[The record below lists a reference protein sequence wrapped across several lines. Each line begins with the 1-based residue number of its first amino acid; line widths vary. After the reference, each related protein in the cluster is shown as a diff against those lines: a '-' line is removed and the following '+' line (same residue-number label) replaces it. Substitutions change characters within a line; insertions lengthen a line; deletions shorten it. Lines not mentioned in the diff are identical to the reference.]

1 MPITVTTPW
10 NIGTGSTMPDL
21 ETLINALRGNI
32 IASVAESDGLTTYT
46 LVNATTITYQH
57 AKQKSGILTGMAI
70 TRASALNYSIGI
82 GSYQGYGNVRTHAAP
97 TALSLG
103 APDATNP
110 RFDLIVGNAS
120 GVLSV
125 VAGTPSSTPAY
136 PSVGA
141 NETILHVVGVPSSAS
156 AYNDSVLVSQ
166 LVETAT
172 IPSIQVNA
180 QGQVSF
186 GGAIIKPRVVTYTAD
201 GAVDIKTTVH
211 AVDTSTG
218 GAPIALDMPSYAEAT
233 DLEGITFSFFDTGNA
248 ATDNWTVEVAG
259 GGGTIA
265 TATTN
270 NQVIRITIIGGLYI
284 VG

>member
-1 MPITVTTPW
+1 MPLPTITP
-10 NIGTGSTMPDL
+10 IDIPGGSTATNL
-21 ETLINALRGNI
+21 ETAINALIDQHIVSGVSLYQGITLTTADGSTITIDAPAHTKGI
-32 IASVAESDGLTTYT
+32 ISGLTP
-46 LVNATTITYQH
+46 
-57 AKQKSGILTGMAI
+57 
-70 TRASALNYSIGI
+70 TRSSALNYSIAI
-82 GSYQGYGNVRTHAAP
+82 GSYQVAGLVKVITSP
-97 TALSLG
+97 VALVCG

-110 RFDLIVGNAS
+110 RYDLIVGNNL

-125 VAGTPSSTPAY
+125 VAGTPSATPAY
-136 PSVGA
+136 PSITS
-141 NETILHVVGVPSSAS
+141 NQTILHVVGVPSSAS
-156 AYNDSVLVSQ
+156 AYVDSAVVSQ
-166 LVETAT
+166 KVDTST
-172 IPSIQVNA
+172 IPAIQVNP

-186 GGAIIKPRVVTYTAD
+186 GGALIKPRVVTYTAD
-201 GAVDIKTTVH
+201 GAVDITTTVH

-270 NQVIRITIIGGLYI
+270 NQVIRITVIGGLYI